1 METQS
6 RFLLSCHPEMA
17 STTELVQKEVMNQL
31 STTGI
36 VYIPFGTRVEKT
48 TAMIF

>member
-6 RFLLSCHPEMA
+6 GLLLNCHPEMA
-17 STTELVQKEVMNQL
+17 STAELVQKEVMSQI

-36 VYIPFGTRVEKT
+36 VYFPFGTRVEKM
-48 TAMIF
+48 TAMVF